1 MRKLRVADLVGSRV
15 EDAAGRRVGHVV
27 ELELGDGWEV
37 TAVLIG
43 PRGWLSRWN
52 VARFFP
58 RLTRGK
64 PERVP
69 WDQVAAFESLRL
81 RLKE

>member
-1 MRKLRVADLVGSRV
+1 VADLVGSPV
-15 EDAAGRRVGHVV
+15 EDAAGRLVGHVV

-37 TAVLIG
+37 TAVLVG
-43 PRGWLSRWN
+43 ARGWLSRWN

-58 RLTRGK
+58 RLVRGQ

-69 WDQVAAFESLRL
+69 WDQVAAFEALRL

>member
-1 MRKLRVADLVGSRV
+1 MRKLRVADLVGSPV
-15 EDAAGRRVGHVV
+15 EDAAGRRLGHVV
-27 ELELGDGWEV
+27 ELELGSGWEV
-37 TAVLIG
+37 IAVLVG
-43 PRGWLSRWN
+43 ARGWLSRWN

-58 RLTRGK
+58 RLARGK

-69 WDQVAAFESLRL
+69 WAKVATFESLRL